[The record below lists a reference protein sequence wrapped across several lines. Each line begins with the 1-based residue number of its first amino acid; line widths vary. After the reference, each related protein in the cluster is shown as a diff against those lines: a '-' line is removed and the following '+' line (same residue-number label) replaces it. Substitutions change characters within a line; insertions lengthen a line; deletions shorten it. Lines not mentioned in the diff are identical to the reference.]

1 MTHVATRRALQTAL
15 ENNEVIA
22 LVGCVPIDKWIS
34 EYTGMA
40 AQKAYSAD
48 LAIKESIIKIQ
59 ICRTGYETNHG
70 GLAAYEYTTL
80 ISANRKLIGQS
91 TSSKVSSVFCNI
103 EERMADKCLGTVNS
117 AVKNGND
124 EKIDI
129 VYGIRAYLA
138 RRN

>member
-1 MTHVATRRALQTAL
+1 MTHVTTRRALQPAL
-15 ENNEVIA
+15 ENNEVLA
-22 LVGCVPIDKWIS
+22 LVGRVPIDKWIS

-70 GLAAYEYTTL
+70 GLTAYEYTTL
-80 ISANRKLIGQS
+80 ISANRKPIGQS

-103 EERMADKCLGTVNS
+103 EERMVNKCLGS
-117 AVKNGND
+117 ADSMVKSGND
-124 EKIDI
+124 EKTNA

-138 RRN
+138 KRN